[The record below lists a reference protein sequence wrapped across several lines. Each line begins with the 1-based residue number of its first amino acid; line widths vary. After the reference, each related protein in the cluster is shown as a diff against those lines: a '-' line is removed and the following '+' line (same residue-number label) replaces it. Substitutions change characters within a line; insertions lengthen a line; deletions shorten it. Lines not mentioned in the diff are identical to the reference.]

1 MPIPG
6 WSPPGGS
13 WTTHLPGWPQPPPAP
28 DYESTNAALQ
38 ARAVTVS
45 LNGFKASNVPLV
57 GEDEEVSLATLEG
70 WWEPVNDTTET
81 TRHPV
86 GDGDIS
92 FRPRQGGRV
101 ITVTGMIQTDPN
113 TPDPGRLLALMD
125 DVNAQTRS
133 GTLLVDE
140 HMRSMSRQVDVRRQS
155 LQMTPLSHAYAI
167 FTLVLT
173 ADDPLRYGSESKYLP
188 QNVVTNVQN
197 FGDAP
202 RCYPILEWSGA
213 TTKPGVNFG
222 RIEWRLDVQT
232 NANDHMLV
240 DCREGAVF
248 KNGSRIFPD
257 WTGPWPY
264 IYGNDTFPFTTFGA
278 PMTIRR
284 KSAWS

>member
-6 WSPPGGS
+6 WAPPRGS
-13 WTTHLPGWPQPPPAP
+13 WSTHLPGWQAPPPPPPREIRPIVLEMGDFRAATDSRLGTPGSVVLRRVSGVWDGAP
-28 DYESTNAALQ
+28 DI
-38 ARAVTVS
+38 
-45 LNGFKASNVPLV
+45 
-57 GEDEEVSLATLEG
+57 TL
-70 WWEPVNDTTET
+70 TA
-81 TRHPV
+81 RHPGGAGTV
-86 GDGDIS
+86 RFRERTGPRRIEASGLVEGDLTADG
-92 FRPRQGGRV
+92 
-101 ITVTGMIQTDPN
+101 TGP
-113 TPDPGRLLALMD
+113 LM
-125 DVNAQTRS
+125 AKIEQLKAATRS
-133 GTLLVDE
+133 GVLAIEE
-140 HMRSMSRQVDVRRQS
+140 HDRDMLREVDVRR
-155 LQMTPLSHAYAI
+155 I
-167 FTLVLT
+167 DFT
-173 ADDPLRYGSESKYLP
+173 ADPISNAIATFSILFEAEDPLLYGSESQYLP

-213 TTKPGVNFG
+213 TTRPGVNFG

-232 NANDHMLV
+232 GPNDHMLV
-240 DCREGAVF
+240 DCRNGAVF